1 MNDSNL
7 DNLSTLISSL
17 DENREWLLRNI
28 DRGKWPQLRN
38 ELAELERELNKLILR
53 TKENFWEF
61 NN

>member
-1 MNDSNL
+1 MKDSNL

-38 ELAELERELNKLILR
+38 ELAEIERELNKLILR

>member
-38 ELAELERELNKLILR
+38 ELAEIERELNKLILR